1 MTTTTDTPRR
11 PYVVGVF
18 DTHSQAHEA
27 VTDLIAAGFSAK
39 EIGFAMRGEHEKLP
53 EDEKAEAYGDAA
65 LSRTSTGAVT
75 GAVLG
80 GLLGAVSS
88 LVIPGFGVPVLL
100 SGILVMAAGG
110 GIAGGFAGLM
120 STMELTDEEKHY
132 YHRELEAG
140 RCLVVVNAG
149 DRYSE
154 ALAILETH
162 GARDATRQAQP
173 TVTPR

>member
-1 MTTTTDTPRR
+1 MMNNPTRR

-18 DTHSQAHEA
+18 DTHAQAHEA

-39 EIGFAMRGEHEKLP
+39 EIGFAMRGPHEKLP

-88 LVIPGFGVPVLL
+88 LLIPGFGPLLL

-110 GIAGGFAGLM
+110 GIAGGFAGLI
-120 STMELTDEEKHY
+120 STMQLSDEEKHY

-140 RCLVVVNAG
+140 RCLVAVNAG

-162 GARDATRQAQP
+162 GARDASRQAQP
-173 TVTPR
+173 TAMPR